1 MAVLLWCP
9 FFVSRQTYGKNEFP
23 TQLKSNPMQ
32 DFVEYEYVTK
42 AFAPL
47 FIEHYVSLL
56 KHKPC
61 ICFSQFCNYPNYL
74 NDAMKIL

>member
-1 MAVLLWCP
+1 MAVLPWCP

-42 AFAPL
+42 HLLHYSLNIMLTQAMYL
-47 FIEHYVSLL
+47 F
-56 KHKPC
+56 
-61 ICFSQFCNYPNYL
+61 FS
-74 NDAMKIL
+74 ILQLS